1 MQQVAI
7 MSELWHDIQAMPMQ
21 LHTLVGELGCCL
33 SGGQRQRLCLARAL
47 YRKPRILFLDEATSN
62 LDAQTEKKI
71 LDRIQDLRITT
82 ISVAHRP
89 DIIRRAER
97 VIYVGNPQVTNS

>member
-1 MQQVAI
+1 
-7 MSELWHDIQAMPMQ
+7 MSELWCDIQAMPMR
-21 LHTLVGELGCCL
+21 LHTLIGELGCCL

-47 YRKPRILFLDEATSN
+47 YRDPRVLFLDEATSH

-71 LDRIQDLRITT
+71 LDRILDLRITT

-89 DIIRRAER
+89 DVIRRAGH
-97 VIYVGNPQVTNS
+97 VIFVGNPNYPNP